1 MALEPEEQAR
11 ADLYT
16 LLGALLAAPPGQELI
31 DLLRGIRPDGNTE
44 KGVMTAAW
52 RELSTVAQN
61 VQPEPLREEFQ
72 RLFIGVGRGELL
84 PYASW
89 YLSGFLMDKPLAAL
103 RTDLARLGYALKE
116 DVCEPEDH
124 VASLCETMGAII
136 SENSLSFEAQKTFYH
151 SHLAPWMGR
160 FFSDLAQAKSA
171 VFYTAVGELG
181 KQFMEL
187 EVQYYSMQ
195 H

>member
-1 MALEPEEQAR
+1 MVRIFSRCQEP
-11 ADLYT
+11 
-16 LLGALLAAPPGQELI
+16 AAAGTHLQLI
-31 DLLRGIRPDGNTE
+31 DLLQGIRPDGNTE

-52 RELSTVAQN
+52 RELNKVAQN
-61 VQPEPLREEFQ
+61 AQPEPLREEYQ
-72 RLFIGVGRGELL
+72 RLFIGIGRGEFL

-136 SENSLSFEAQKTFYH
+136 SENCLSFEAQKTFYH

-160 FFSDLAQAKSA
+160 FFSDLTQAKTA
-171 VFYTAVGELG
+171 DFYKIVGELG
-181 KQFMEL
+181 KQFMDL
-187 EVQYYSMQ
+187 EIRYYSMQ